1 MVCSNVCKYSN
12 INGGGGVDNEAKM
25 AGLSG
30 VLPVLPTIFD
40 SHGVI
45 DEEGMH
51 RVIEYIIGAGAHGIV
66 YPGLASEYD
75 RLGRDERLQMTRL
88 VGERIGGRVAF
99 VVGASAASPE
109 DAMAYAAAGAA
120 AGASAAMVLTPA
132 SFADDMEAMADFFRA
147 AREGSGI
154 DIMLQ
159 NAPTPMGIGLSLQKV
174 ASLALA
180 VDGIVYVKE
189 ETPPSGQ
196 RIMQLTELARGS
208 LRAVFGGGGARHV
221 IDELIRGAQG
231 TMPACEITGL
241 HVAMLD
247 LFRRGDE
254 TGARDLFERTLPLL
268 NMQSVFRWR
277 LTKAVLHRRGLI
289 ESCFTRAPGPELD
302 RYDWAEVDRLLERMA
317 DLRPLDCVPA

>member
-1 MVCSNVCKYSN
+1 
-12 INGGGGVDNEAKM
+12 VDNEEKM

-30 VLPVLPTIFD
+30 VLPVLPTVFD
-40 SHGVI
+40 SQGAI
-45 DEEGMH
+45 DVQGMH
-51 RVIEYIIGAGAHGIV
+51 RVIEYIIGAGAHGVV

-75 RLGRDERLQMTRL
+75 CLSRDERRQMTRM
-88 VGERIGGRVAF
+88 VGERIGGRVPF
-99 VVGASAASPE
+99 VVGASAVSPQ

-132 SFADDMEAMADFFRA
+132 AFADDMEAMADFFRA
-147 AREGSGI
+147 AHEGSGI

-159 NAPTPMGIGLSLQKV
+159 NAPAPMGVGLPLQKV
-174 ASLALA
+174 ASLAVA
-180 VDGIVYVKE
+180 VNGIAYVKE

-196 RIMQLTELARGS
+196 RIMQLSELTRGS

-221 IDELIRGAQG
+221 IDELMRGATG
-231 TMPACEITGL
+231 TMPACEITGV

-268 NMQSVFRWR
+268 NMQAVFRWR
-277 LTKAVLHRRGLI
+277 LTKAVLQRRGLI
-289 ESCFTRAPGPELD
+289 DSCFTRAPGPELD
-302 RYDWAEVDRLLERMA
+302 RFDRAEVDKLLARMA
-317 DLRPLDCVPA
+317 DLASFDSLPV

>member
-1 MVCSNVCKYSN
+1 MVRGNVCKYSN
-12 INGGGGVDNEAKM
+12 TKDGGGVDNEVKM

-30 VLPVLPTIFD
+30 VVPVLPTIFD
-40 SHGVI
+40 AQGAI
-45 DEEGMH
+45 DERGMH

-75 RLGRDERLQMTRL
+75 RLSRDERLQMTRL
-88 VGERIGGRVAF
+88 VGERIGGRVPF

-109 DAMAYAAAGAA
+109 DAIAYAAAGAR
-120 AGASAAMVLTPA
+120 AGASAAMILTPA
-132 SFADDMEAMADFFRA
+132 SFANDMDAMAGFFRA
-147 AREGSGI
+147 AHEGSGI
-154 DIMLQ
+154 DVMLQ
-159 NAPTPMGIGLSLQKV
+159 NAPAPMGIGLPLQKV
-174 ASLALA
+174 ASLARA

-196 RIMQLTELARGS
+196 RIMQLSELARGS

-221 IDELIRGAQG
+221 IDELTRGAKG

-254 TGARDLFERTLPLL
+254 TGARNVFERTLPLL
-268 NMQSVFRWR
+268 NMQAVFRWR
-277 LTKAVLHRRGLI
+277 LTKTVLHRRGLI
-289 ESCFTRAPGPELD
+289 DNCFTRAPGPELD
-302 RYDWAEVDRLLERMA
+302 RFDCAEMDKLLARMA
-317 DLRPLDCVPA
+317 DLDAFDSVPA

>member
-1 MVCSNVCKYSN
+1 M
-12 INGGGGVDNEAKM
+12 DNEAKM

-40 SHGVI
+40 SRGVI
-45 DEEGMH
+45 DEQGMH

-75 RLGRDERLQMTRL
+75 RLSPEERLQMTRL
-88 VGERIGGRVAF
+88 VGERIGGRVPF
-99 VVGASAASPE
+99 VVGASAASPQ
-109 DAMAYAAAGAA
+109 DAIAYAAAGAE
-120 AGASAAMVLTPA
+120 AGASVAMVLTPA

-147 AREGSGI
+147 AHVGSGI

-159 NAPTPMGIGLSLQKV
+159 NAPAPMGIGLPLEQV
-174 ASLALA
+174 VSLARA

-221 IDELIRGAQG
+221 IDELIRGAKG

-289 ESCFTRAPGPELD
+289 GSCFTRAPGPELD
-302 RYDWAEVDRLLERMA
+302 RYDWAEVDRLLARMA
-317 DLRPLDCVPA
+317 DLGSLDSVPA

>member
-1 MVCSNVCKYSN
+1 MT
-12 INGGGGVDNEAKM
+12 
-25 AGLSG
+25 GLSG

-40 SHGVI
+40 ARGAI
-45 DEEGMH
+45 DEQGMD

-75 RLGRDERLQMTRL
+75 RLSRDERLHMTRL
-88 VGERIGGRVAF
+88 VAERIGGRVPF

-109 DAMAYAAAGAA
+109 EAIAYAAAGGA

-132 SFADDMEAMADFFRA
+132 SFADDMDAMAGFFRA
-147 AREGSGI
+147 AHEGSGI

-159 NAPTPMGIGLSLQKV
+159 NAPAPMGIGLPLQKV
-174 ASLALA
+174 ASLAQGVA
-180 VDGIVYVKE
+180 GIVYVKE

-196 RIMQLTELARGS
+196 RIMQLTELTRGS

-221 IDELIRGAQG
+221 IDELVRGAKG
-231 TMPACEITGL
+231 TMPACEITGV

-247 LFRRGDE
+247 LFHRGDE
-254 TGARDLFERTLPLL
+254 TGARNLFERTLPLL
-268 NMQSVFRWR
+268 NMQAVFRWR

-289 ESCFTRAPGPELD
+289 DDCFTRAPGPELD
-302 RYDWAEVDRLLERMA
+302 RLDWAEIDKLLARMA
-317 DLRPLDCVPA
+317 DLGPFDRVRA

>member
-1 MVCSNVCKYSN
+1 M
-12 INGGGGVDNEAKM
+12 DNEATM

-40 SHGVI
+40 AHGAI
-45 DEEGMH
+45 DERGVH

-75 RLGRDERLQMTRL
+75 HLSRDERLRMTRL
-88 VGERIGGRVAF
+88 VGERIGGRVPF
-99 VVGASAASPE
+99 VVGASAVLPQ
-109 DAMAYAAAGAA
+109 DAIAYAAAGAA
-120 AGASAAMVLTPA
+120 AGACAAMVLTPA
-132 SFADDMEAMADFFRA
+132 AFADDMEAMAGFFRA
-147 AREGSGI
+147 AHEGSSI

-159 NAPTPMGIGLSLQKV
+159 NAPAPMGIGLPLQKV
-174 ASLALA
+174 AALA
-180 VDGIVYVKE
+180 RAVAGIVYVKE

-196 RIMQLTELARGS
+196 RIMQLAGLAQGS

-221 IDELIRGAQG
+221 IDELIRGAKG

-247 LFRRGDE
+247 LFHRGDE
-254 TGARDLFERTLPLL
+254 TGARNLFERTLPLL
-268 NMQSVFRWR
+268 NMQAVFRWR

-302 RYDWAEVDRLLERMA
+302 RFDWAEVDKLLARMA
-317 DLRPLDCVPA
+317 DLASFDRVPA